1 MGDSGR
7 WGKGTMGRH
16 CECPTPYSYSQAAF
30 TSEAEVSQGRGESIR
45 TATGSLVFLARGG
58 SKLGR
63 EGWAR

>member
-30 TSEAEVSQGRGESIR
+30 TSEAEVSQARGGTIR
-45 TATGSLVFLARGG
+45 TAYRITGLPC
-58 SKLGR
+58 
-63 EGWAR
+63 